1 MIVLLVSV
9 PSWGTLLFAGGALL
23 LLSTIA
29 STGASVDQDVVSSLV
44 EAMTLDEKLS
54 LLHGARDPSRTA
66 GAGYVPGVPRLGVP
80 ELRLTDGPAGIR
92 TSEPATALP
101 APIMLGATFDP
112 DQAHQYG
119 TVLGREGRARGQ
131 DILLG
136 PMVNLIRVPQ
146 AGRNFE
152 TFSEDPVL
160 TRQMAAQE
168 VHGVEGEGLIAA
180 VKHYIANNF
189 EEKRDRISAE
199 IDERTLREL
208 YLPGFRGAIE
218 AGAGSV
224 MAAYNRVN
232 GTFSCDHDRLLSD
245 VLKTEI
251 GFEGWI
257 MTDWF
262 APHTLGALEAGLDQE
277 MPGLDFSAAPQAVYF
292 DDPLRAAVNS
302 GRIPEEEVDGSVRRI
317 VTQMH
322 RKDLLESAEAT
333 RPDLDPNRGASVA
346 WEVAVSG
353 AVLLQNEEDTLPLVD
368 TDLSSV
374 AVIGPTAKRPLAGGG
389 GTSRVT
395 PFSLESPVDALR
407 RRLGTDVS
415 VRYEDGLALDGVPVP
430 PSALAPSEQ
439 ISIDG
444 LRRETANSTVEID
457 SEIDFTGADG
467 LPKGSAW
474 EWTGILTAPETGRY
488 ALMIQTSG
496 GGGRLSVDGEP
507 LVSTHGFYSD
517 AGLLMTED
525 GLESATA
532 TLELTAGEARSITV
546 TAKGMDGARS
556 TNGEALQVRL
566 AWVSPR
572 RRRAARVQAAEA
584 AREADAT
591 IVFGYN
597 EGREGT
603 DRVSLALPAAQD
615 ALIDVVAEAS
625 DETAVVLNT
634 CGPIEMPWRDDVE
647 AILQM
652 WYPGQEGGDAT
663 AAVLLGDAAP
673 GGRLPVTFP
682 QSEDDAPTHPPER
695 YPGIS
700 GRAQYSECIFVG
712 YRWYDAL
719 DIDPLFPF
727 GHGLSYTT
735 FTYSDLTV
743 HDTEEG
749 AEVRVRVRNTGE
761 RAGTAV
767 PQVYVGPP
775 TDPPVPMAPKELG
788 GFDRV
793 RLDPGEERVVTLPI
807 DRRAYSYWSVDH
819 DEWRVAAGVR
829 PVYVGASSREI
840 RLEGELDVE

>member
-1 MIVLLVSV
+1 MVFLLVSQ
-9 PSWGTLLFAGGALL
+9 PSCGPLLFAGGVL
-23 LLSTIA
+23 LLSVMA
-29 STGASVDQDVVSSLV
+29 STRTSSGQEVVASLV
-44 EAMTLDEKLS
+44 DAMTLDEKLS
-54 LLHGARDPSRTA
+54 LLHGARDPSRRA
-66 GAGYVPGVPRLGVP
+66 GAGYVPGVPRLGIP

-101 APIMLGATFDP
+101 APIMLGATFDT
-112 DQAHQYG
+112 DRAHQYG

-131 DILLG
+131 DVLLG

-160 TRQMAAQE
+160 TRQMVGQE
-168 VHGVEGEGLIAA
+168 VRGIEGEGLIAT

-189 EEKRDRISAE
+189 EEKRDRVSAE
-199 IDERTLREL
+199 IDERTLREM
-208 YLPGFRGAIE
+208 YLPGFRGGIE

-232 GTFSCDHDRLLSD
+232 GTFSCDHDRLLTD
-245 VLKTEI
+245 VLKREL

-257 MTDWF
+257 MSDWF
-262 APHTLGALEAGLDQE
+262 APHTLGALQAGLDQE
-277 MPGLDFSAAPQAVYF
+277 MPGLDVSIAPQAVYF
-292 DDPLRAAVNS
+292 DAPLRAAVES
-302 GRIPEEEVDGSVRRI
+302 GRIPEEEVDASVSRI
-317 VTQMH
+317 LTQMN
-322 RKDLLESAEAT
+322 RKGLLEAGRPG
-333 RPDLDPNRGASVA
+333 RPDLDPNRGASIA

-353 AVLLQNEEDTLPLVD
+353 AVLLQNKKDTLPLAD

-395 PFSLESPVDALR
+395 AFQLESPVEALR
-407 RRLGTDVS
+407 RRLGPDVS

-430 PSALAPSEQ
+430 SSALAPSEQ

-444 LRRETANSTVEID
+444 LRRETANNTVQID
-457 SEIDFTGADG
+457 SEIDFTGDDG
-467 LPKGSAW
+467 LPNGSAW
-474 EWTGILTAPETGRY
+474 EWTGTLTAPVTGRY
-488 ALMIQTSG
+488 DLMVQTSG
-496 GGGRLSVDGEP
+496 GGARLSVDGEP
-507 LVSTHGFYSD
+507 VVSTHGFYSD
-517 AGLLMTED
+517 AGLLATAD
-525 GLESATA
+525 GLQSATA
-532 TLELTAGEARSITV
+532 TLELTEGEARSITV
-546 TAKGMDGARS
+546 TAEGRDGVGS

-572 RRRAARVQAAEA
+572 RRQAARAEA
-584 AREADAT
+584 VETAREADAT

-603 DRVSLALPAAQD
+603 DRASLALPSAQD
-615 ALIDVVAEAS
+615 ALIDAVAEAS
-625 DETAVVLNT
+625 DDTAVVLNT
-634 CGPIEMPWRDDVE
+634 CGPIQMPWQDDVE

-663 AAVLLGDAAP
+663 AAVVLGDVAP

-682 QSEDDAPTHPPER
+682 QSEDDAPTHPTER

-700 GRAQYSECIFVG
+700 GRAQYSESVFVG
-712 YRWYDAL
+712 YRWYEAQ

-735 FTYSDLTV
+735 IEYSDLTIHDAETGPEVTV
-743 HDTEEG
+743 HI
-749 AEVRVRVRNTGE
+749 RNTGE

-775 TDPPVPMAPKELG
+775 VDPPVPMAPKELG

-793 RLDPGEERVVTLPI
+793 RLEPGEEEVVTIPI
-807 DRRAYSYWSVDH
+807 SQRAYSYWSVEH
-819 DEWRVAAGVR
+819 DEWRVAAGRR
-829 PVYVGASSREI
+829 PLYVGASSQEI
-840 RLEGELDVE
+840 RLEGTLDVA